1 MAHLLLWLSLAL
13 LACRPGLTPSDVAKG
28 DSDSP
33 VDSSTEGDDSP
44 AEGDDS
50 AGGDDSPV
58 DSPVEGQRC
67 PPEMAP
73 VTDADGVVRF
83 CIDRWEAVVEGDLG
97 SPNQYEEGAEITT
110 ATARSVAGE
119 LPNTGVTFDQARRVC
134 ANTSVLDADGVKVG
148 NKRLVRSE
156 EWEDAGDG
164 VWGEGGTLYP
174 YGDTWIEGI
183 CNVPD
188 TSGQPTQESELVA
201 GSMPE
206 CVSAFGV
213 YDLIG
218 NLWEWTD
225 PLWNADSSAFFT
237 AAASQGAV
245 LGDDDTVSWG
255 EDISGITMDVPGV
268 SRSSLERG
276 EDGTLRAWADPATRP
291 YIDRSA
297 LGYLVLH
304 VDGEYTPEDFLPILI
319 LPDGDP
325 LVAGPAHVYL
335 ARDLDGK
342 PLTNKQ
348 GCAWYTGGSCTMS
361 SSFYGHTH
369 DFEGSIGVR
378 CSADPY

>member
-1 MAHLLLWLSLAL
+1 MAHPLLWLSVFLM
-13 LACRPGLTPSDVAKG
+13 ACRPGPAPSDVAPD

-33 VDSSTEGDDSP
+33 VDSSVAGDDSSGGDDDSTGSDDSP
-44 AEGDDS
+44 A
-50 AGGDDSPV
+50 

-73 VTDADGVVRF
+73 VTDGDGAVRF
-83 CIDRWEAVVEGDLG
+83 CIDRWESVVDGDLG
-97 SPNQYEEGAEITT
+97 SANQYEEDARVTT
-110 ATARSVAGE
+110 ASARSAAGE
-119 LPNTGVTFDQARRVC
+119 LPNTGVTFDQARLVC

-148 NKRLVRSE
+148 NKRLVRSD

-164 VWGEGGTLYP
+164 VWGEGGALYP
-174 YGDTWIEGI
+174 YGNTWMEGV

-188 TSGQPTQESELVA
+188 TSGQPTQESELPA

-225 PLWNADSSAFFT
+225 PLWDADSAAFL
-237 AAASQGAV
+237 AAAADEGAA

-255 EDISGITMDVPGV
+255 EDINGITMDVPGV

-304 VDGEYTPEDFLPILI
+304 VDGDYAPEDFLPILI

-348 GCAWYTGGSCTMS
+348 GCAWYTGGSCTTS
-361 SSFYGHTH
+361 ASFYGHTH